1 MLFIHWT
8 PIQVTWTGSM
18 VTIPP
23 HFSISADR
31 FIRMNENQLMN
42 YPLQHLISIVESTQI
57 EDSQIL
63 YYGFTE
69 WATSLTPALSTGWDW
84 EFIEYNGITSIK
96 RIGLPRS
103 NIMLVDVSGTDI
115 GFDVTG
121 SLIEKKIDSLFWEQ
135 FIYAQINTR
144 LTKSKLS
151 PNFS

>member
-1 MLFIHWT
+1 
-8 PIQVTWTGSM
+8 M

-23 HFSISADR
+23 HFSISADG
-31 FIRMNENQLMN
+31 FIRLNENQLMN

-69 WATSLTPALSTGWDW
+69 WVTSLTPALSTGWDW

-115 GFDVTG
+115 GFEVTET
-121 SLIEKKIDSLFWEQ
+121 LIEKKIDTLFWEQ
-135 FIYAQINTR
+135 FIYAQINTTQTMAK
-144 LTKSKLS
+144 LT
-151 PNFS
+151 PYFS

>member
-1 MLFIHWT
+1 
-8 PIQVTWTGSM
+8 M

-23 HFSISADR
+23 DFSISTDG

-42 YPLQHLISIVESTQI
+42 YPLQHLLSTVESTQI

-84 EFIEYNGITSIK
+84 EFVEQDGIASLK

-103 NIMLVDVSGTDI
+103 NIMIVDVSGTDI
-115 GFDVTG
+115 GFDVTET
-121 SLIEKKIDSLFWEQ
+121 LIEKKIDSLFWEQ
-135 FIYAQINTR
+135 FIYAQINTTQ
-144 LTKSKLS
+144 TKTKLS

>member
-1 MLFIHWT
+1 
-8 PIQVTWTGSM
+8 M
-18 VTIPP
+18 VTIPS
-23 HFSISADR
+23 HFSISADG

-69 WATSLTPALSTGWDW
+69 WVTSLTPALSTGWDW

-115 GFDVTG
+115 GFEVTET
-121 SLIEKKIDSLFWEQ
+121 LIEKKIDTLFWEQ
-135 FIYAQINTR
+135 FIYAQINTTQTMAK
-144 LTKSKLS
+144 LT
-151 PNFS
+151 PYFS

>member
-1 MLFIHWT
+1 
-8 PIQVTWTGSM
+8 M

-23 HFSISADR
+23 YFSISADG

-57 EDSQIL
+57 EDSKIL

-69 WATSLTPALSTGWDW
+69 WATLKTPALSTGWDW

-115 GFDVTG
+115 GFEVTET
-121 SLIEKKIDSLFWEQ
+121 LIEKKIDTLFWEQ
-135 FIYAQINTR
+135 FIYAQINTTQTMAK
-144 LTKSKLS
+144 LT
-151 PNFS
+151 PYFS

>member
-1 MLFIHWT
+1 
-8 PIQVTWTGSM
+8 M

-23 HFSISADR
+23 HFSISADG

-42 YPLQHLISIVESTQI
+42 YPLQHLISIVETTQI
-57 EDSQIL
+57 KDSQIL

-69 WATSLTPALSTGWDW
+69 WVTSLTPALSTGWDW

-115 GFDVTG
+115 GFEVTET
-121 SLIEKKIDSLFWEQ
+121 LIEKKIDTLFWEQ
-135 FIYAQINTR
+135 FIYAHINTTQAKAK
-144 LTKSKLS
+144 LT
-151 PNFS
+151 PYFS

>member
-1 MLFIHWT
+1 
-8 PIQVTWTGSM
+8 M

-23 HFSISADR
+23 DFSISTDG

-42 YPLQHLISIVESTQI
+42 YPLQHLISTVESTQI

-84 EFIEYNGITSIK
+84 EFVEQDGIASLK

-103 NIMLVDVSGTDI
+103 NIMIVDISGTDI
-115 GFDVTG
+115 GFDVTET
-121 SLIEKKIDSLFWEQ
+121 LIEKKIDTLFWER
-135 FIYAQINTR
+135 FIYAQINTTQ
-144 LTKSKLS
+144 TKTKLS

>member
-1 MLFIHWT
+1 
-8 PIQVTWTGSM
+8 M

-23 HFSISADR
+23 DFSISTDG

-42 YPLQHLISIVESTQI
+42 YPLQHLLSIVETTQI

-84 EFIEYNGITSIK
+84 EFVEQNGIASLK

-103 NIMLVDVSGTDI
+103 NIMIVDVSGTDI
-115 GFDVTG
+115 GCDITET
-121 SLIEKKIDSLFWEQ
+121 LIEKKIDTLFWEQ
-135 FIYAQINTR
+135 FIYAQINTTQ
-144 LTKSKLS
+144 TKTKLS

>member
-1 MLFIHWT
+1 
-8 PIQVTWTGSM
+8 M

-23 HFSISADR
+23 DFSISTDG

-42 YPLQHLISIVESTQI
+42 YPLQHLLSTVESTQI

-84 EFIEYNGITSIK
+84 EFVEQDGIASLK

-103 NIMLVDVSGTDI
+103 NIMIVDVSGTDI
-115 GFDVTG
+115 GFDVTET
-121 SLIEKKIDSLFWEQ
+121 LIEKKIDTLFWEQ
-135 FIYAQINTR
+135 FIYAQINTTQ
-144 LTKSKLS
+144 TKTKLS

>member
-1 MLFIHWT
+1 
-8 PIQVTWTGSM
+8 M

-23 HFSISADR
+23 YFSISADG

-69 WATSLTPALSTGWDW
+69 WVTSLTPALSTGWDW

-103 NIMLVDVSGTDI
+103 NIMIVDVSGTDI
-115 GFDVTG
+115 GFEVTET
-121 SLIEKKIDSLFWEQ
+121 LIEKKIDTLFWEQ
-135 FIYAQINTR
+135 FIYAQINT
-144 LTKSKLS
+144 TQTMSKLT
-151 PNFS
+151 PYFS

>member
-1 MLFIHWT
+1 
-8 PIQVTWTGSM
+8 M
-18 VTIPP
+18 VTIPS
-23 HFSISADR
+23 HFSISADG

-69 WATSLTPALSTGWDW
+69 WVTSLTPALSTGWDW

-115 GFDVTG
+115 GFEVTET
-121 SLIEKKIDSLFWEQ
+121 LIEKKIDTLFWEQ
-135 FIYAQINTR
+135 FIYAHINTTQTKAK
-144 LTKSKLS
+144 LT
-151 PNFS
+151 PYFS

>member
-1 MLFIHWT
+1 
-8 PIQVTWTGSM
+8 M

-23 HFSISADR
+23 DFSISTDG

-42 YPLQHLISIVESTQI
+42 YPLQHLISTVESTQI

-84 EFIEYNGITSIK
+84 EFVEQDGIASLK

-103 NIMLVDVSGTDI
+103 NIMIVDVSGTDI
-115 GFDVTG
+115 GFDVTET
-121 SLIEKKIDSLFWEQ
+121 LIEKKIDTLFWEQ
-135 FIYAQINTR
+135 FIYAQINTTQ
-144 LTKSKLS
+144 TKTKLS

>member
-1 MLFIHWT
+1 
-8 PIQVTWTGSM
+8 M

-23 HFSISADR
+23 DFSISTDG

-42 YPLQHLISIVESTQI
+42 YPLQHLLSTVESTQI

-84 EFIEYNGITSIK
+84 EFVEQNGIASLK

-103 NIMLVDVSGTDI
+103 NIMIVDVSGTDI
-115 GFDVTG
+115 GCDITET
-121 SLIEKKIDSLFWEQ
+121 LIEKKIDTLFWEQ
-135 FIYAQINTR
+135 FIYAQINTTQ
-144 LTKSKLS
+144 TKTKLS

>member
-1 MLFIHWT
+1 
-8 PIQVTWTGSM
+8 M

-23 HFSISADR
+23 YFSISADG

-69 WATSLTPALSTGWDW
+69 WVTSLTPALSTGWDW

-103 NIMLVDVSGTDI
+103 NIMIVDVSGTDI
-115 GFDVTG
+115 GFEVTET
-121 SLIEKKIDSLFWEQ
+121 LIEKKIDTLFWEQ
-135 FIYAQINTR
+135 FIYAQINT
-144 LTKSKLS
+144 TQTMAKLN
-151 PNFS
+151 PYFS

>member
-23 HFSISADR
+23 YFSISADG

-69 WATSLTPALSTGWDW
+69 WVTSLTPALSTGWDW

-103 NIMLVDVSGTDI
+103 NIMIVDVSGTDI
-115 GFDVTG
+115 GFEVTET
-121 SLIEKKIDSLFWEQ
+121 LIEKKIDTLFWEQ
-135 FIYAQINTR
+135 FIYAQINTTQTMAK
-144 LTKSKLS
+144 LT
-151 PNFS
+151 PYFS

>member
-1 MLFIHWT
+1 
-8 PIQVTWTGSM
+8 M

-23 HFSISADR
+23 DFSISTDG

-42 YPLQHLISIVESTQI
+42 YPLQHLISTVESTQI

-84 EFIEYNGITSIK
+84 EFVEQNGIASLK

-103 NIMLVDVSGTDI
+103 NIMIVDVSGADI
-115 GFDVTG
+115 GFDVTET
-121 SLIEKKIDSLFWEQ
+121 LIEKKIDTLFWEQ
-135 FIYAQINTR
+135 FIYAQINTTQ
-144 LTKSKLS
+144 TKTKLS

>member
-1 MLFIHWT
+1 
-8 PIQVTWTGSM
+8 M

-23 HFSISADR
+23 DFSISTDG

-42 YPLQHLISIVESTQI
+42 YPLQHLISTVESTQI

-84 EFIEYNGITSIK
+84 EFVEQDGIASLK

-103 NIMLVDVSGTDI
+103 NIMIVDISGTDI
-115 GFDVTG
+115 GFDVTET
-121 SLIEKKIDSLFWEQ
+121 LIEKKIDTLFWEQ
-135 FIYAQINTR
+135 FIYAQINTTQ
-144 LTKSKLS
+144 TKTKLS

>member
-1 MLFIHWT
+1 
-8 PIQVTWTGSM
+8 M

-23 HFSISADR
+23 DFSISTDG

-42 YPLQHLISIVESTQI
+42 YPLQHLISTVESTQI

-84 EFIEYNGITSIK
+84 EFVEQDGIASLK

-103 NIMLVDVSGTDI
+103 NIMIVDVSGADI
-115 GFDVTG
+115 GFDVTETV
-121 SLIEKKIDSLFWEQ
+121 IEKKIDTLFWEQ
-135 FIYAQINTR
+135 FIYAQINTTQ
-144 LTKSKLS
+144 TKTKLS

>member
-1 MLFIHWT
+1 
-8 PIQVTWTGSM
+8 M

-23 HFSISADR
+23 DFSISTDG

-42 YPLQHLISIVESTQI
+42 YPLQHLLSTVESTQI

-84 EFIEYNGITSIK
+84 EFVENNGIASLK

-103 NIMLVDVSGTDI
+103 NIMIVDVSGTDI
-115 GFDVTG
+115 GCDITET
-121 SLIEKKIDSLFWEQ
+121 LIEKKIDTLFWEQ
-135 FIYAQINTR
+135 FIYAQINTTQ
-144 LTKSKLS
+144 TKTKLS

>member
-1 MLFIHWT
+1 
-8 PIQVTWTGSM
+8 M

-23 HFSISADR
+23 DFSISTDG

-42 YPLQHLISIVESTQI
+42 YPLQHLISTVESTQI

-84 EFIEYNGITSIK
+84 EFVEQYGIASLK

-103 NIMLVDVSGTDI
+103 NIMIVDISGTDI
-115 GFDVTG
+115 GFDVTET
-121 SLIEKKIDSLFWEQ
+121 LIEKKIDTLFWEQ
-135 FIYAQINTR
+135 FIYAQINTTQ
-144 LTKSKLS
+144 TKTKLS

>member
-1 MLFIHWT
+1 
-8 PIQVTWTGSM
+8 M

-23 HFSISADR
+23 HFSISADG
-31 FIRMNENQLMN
+31 FIRLNENQLMN

-115 GFDVTG
+115 GFEVTET
-121 SLIEKKIDSLFWEQ
+121 LIEKKIDTLFWEQ
-135 FIYAQINTR
+135 FIYAHINTTQTKAK
-144 LTKSKLS
+144 LT
-151 PNFS
+151 PYFS

>member
-1 MLFIHWT
+1 
-8 PIQVTWTGSM
+8 M

-23 HFSISADR
+23 HFSISADG
-31 FIRMNENQLMN
+31 FIRLNENQLMN

-69 WATSLTPALSTGWDW
+69 WVTSLTPALSTGWDW

-103 NIMLVDVSGTDI
+103 NIMIVDVSGTDI
-115 GFDVTG
+115 GFEVTET
-121 SLIEKKIDSLFWEQ
+121 LIEKKIDTLFWEQ
-135 FIYAQINTR
+135 FIYAQINTTQTMAK
-144 LTKSKLS
+144 LT
-151 PNFS
+151 PYFS

>member
-1 MLFIHWT
+1 
-8 PIQVTWTGSM
+8 M

-23 HFSISADR
+23 HFSISADG
-31 FIRMNENQLMN
+31 FIRLNENQLMN
-42 YPLQHLISIVESTQI
+42 YPLQHFISIVESTQI

-69 WATSLTPALSTGWDW
+69 WVTSLTPALSTGWDW

-115 GFDVTG
+115 GFEVTET
-121 SLIEKKIDSLFWEQ
+121 LIEKKIDTLFWEQ
-135 FIYAQINTR
+135 FIYAQINTTQTMAK
-144 LTKSKLS
+144 LT
-151 PNFS
+151 PYFS